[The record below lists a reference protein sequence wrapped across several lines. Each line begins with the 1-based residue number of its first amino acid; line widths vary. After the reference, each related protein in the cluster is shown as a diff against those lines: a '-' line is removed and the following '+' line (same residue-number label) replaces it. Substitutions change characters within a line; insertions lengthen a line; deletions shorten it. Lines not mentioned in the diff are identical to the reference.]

1 VYPGAAA
8 TGAGFDNNCNGVW
21 DAGEQGPCPGDFSGN
36 GDVSVEDLLLFLAAF
51 GCTTNC
57 PEDLNLNGI
66 VETGDLLDFLA
77 AFGLPCP
84 D

>member
-1 VYPGAAA
+1 
-8 TGAGFDNNCNGVW
+8 
-21 DAGEQGPCPGDFSGN
+21 
-36 GDVSVEDLLLFLAAF
+36 LLFLAAF